1 MEELVMRSIRRLL
14 LLAIVGAGGFMAVN
28 YLSGHG
34 WTLRSSAA
42 SLATDTAK
50 ERATKLAS
58 RAAAKANDA
67 ASTFGDAVSDGALT
81 AKIKSKMAL
90 DDSIRAR
97 AINVDTSAAIVT
109 LRGTVGSA
117 DESERAERLA
127 AETEGVTRVVNR
139 LQVRQR

>member
-1 MEELVMRSIRRLL
+1 MEELVMRLIRRLL
-14 LLAIVGAGGFMAVN
+14 LLVVVGAGGLMAVN
-28 YLSGHG
+28 YLSDHG
-34 WTLRSSAA
+34 WTLHSTAA
-42 SLATDTAK
+42 TLATDTAK

-67 ASTFGDAVSDGALT
+67 ASTFGDVVSDGALT

-97 AINVDTSAAIVT
+97 AINVDTSGATVT
-109 LRGTVGSA
+109 LRGTVRST
-117 DESERAERLA
+117 DERERAERLA

-139 LQVRQR
+139 LQVKRS

>member
-1 MEELVMRSIRRLL
+1 
-14 LLAIVGAGGFMAVN
+14 MAVN
-28 YLSGHG
+28 YLSDHG

-58 RAAAKANDA
+58 RAAATANDA
-67 ASTFGDAVSDGALT
+67 ASTFGDVVSDGALT

-97 AINVDTSAAIVT
+97 AINVDTSGAIVT
-109 LRGTVGSA
+109 LRGTVSST
-117 DESERAERLA
+117 DERERAERLA

-139 LQVRQR
+139 LQVR